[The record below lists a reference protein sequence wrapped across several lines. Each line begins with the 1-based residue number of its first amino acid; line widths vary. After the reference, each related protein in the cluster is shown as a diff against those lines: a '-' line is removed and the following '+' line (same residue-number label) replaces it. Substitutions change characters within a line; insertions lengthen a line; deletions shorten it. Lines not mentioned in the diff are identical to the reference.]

1 MKKLLFITISAII
14 SACNSDSTLKSY
26 IPGTYVIEALPKS
39 EYSIVLGDT
48 IIINSNG
55 TADSYIITRSTAWQA
70 IRDGKVQQP
79 GYSSKKE
86 SGVLNKD
93 NGTIFTAT
101 NGITISFDPAHK
113 QLMIQ
118 TAIYKKIK

>member
-1 MKKLLFITISAII
+1 MRKLLFIIVTTLIA
-14 SACNSDSTLKSY
+14 ACNSGITLKNY
-26 IPGTYVIEALPKS
+26 IQGSYVIEVLPKS

-48 IIINSNG
+48 VTINSTG
-55 TADSYIITRSTAWQA
+55 AAGSYIITRSTAWQA

-79 GYSSKKE
+79 AYSSKKE

-113 QLMIQ
+113 KMMIQ
-118 TAIYKKIK
+118 TAVYKKIK